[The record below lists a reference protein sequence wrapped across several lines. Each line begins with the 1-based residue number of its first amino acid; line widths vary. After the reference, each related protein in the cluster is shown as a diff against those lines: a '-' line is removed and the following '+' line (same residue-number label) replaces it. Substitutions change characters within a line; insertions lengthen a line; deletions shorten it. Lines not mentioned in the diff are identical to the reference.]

1 MLAGVELGDI
11 KVILFK
17 QKYCVCIILLLTSCK
32 YIIFDVRL
40 CDATS

>member
-17 QKYCVCIILLLTSCK
+17 QKHCGYISLLFTRCK
-32 YIIFDVRL
+32 YIIFDMRL
-40 CDATS
+40 YDAMS